1 LRILTLTNEQVVEL
15 AEMRACVDE
24 LKNAFVLLA
33 QGEVESPVRTR
44 FKMSDVRNIL
54 LMPSLIRDK
63 SNTVSLKLV
72 SVYPDLGGDLPST
85 RAVVMLTDGADGSV
99 KCLMGGTALT
109 GVRTGAVSGLSC
121 RYLARKDSRSLA
133 MIGAGGQ
140 GFYQISGVASQLDIQ
155 RVSIFD
161 LDRGRQKRLAE
172 RCEKELR
179 LEATMSDTVQGA
191 TEGADV
197 VVTAT
202 TSKSPVLESGHVR
215 PGTHVV
221 AIGAYTP
228 ESRELS
234 TGLIARSSVYV
245 DSMEAAMEEAGD
257 LLIPI
262 KEGAITRESVKG
274 DLASL
279 AAGKIAGRR
288 DDSEVTVFKAVG
300 LAFED
305 NAVGWMV
312 YRRAM
317 NLGTGGWIEL

>member
-1 LRILTLTNEQVVEL
+1 LRILTLTDQQVLDL

-24 LKNAFVLLA
+24 IKEAFLLSS
-33 QGEVESPVRTR
+33 QGQVESPVRTR
-44 FKMSDVRNIL
+44 FRMSDVRNIL

-63 SNTVSLKLV
+63 MNTLSVKMV

-85 RAVVMLTDGADGSV
+85 RAVLLLTDGADGSV

-121 RYLARKDSRSLA
+121 RYLARKDSRNLGI
-133 MIGAGGQ
+133 IGAGGQ
-140 GFYQISGVASQLDIQ
+140 GFYQIRGVASQLDIQ

-161 LDRGRQKRLAE
+161 LDRARQKRLAE
-172 RCEKELR
+172 RCVSELG
-179 LEATMSDTVQGA
+179 LEATVSDSVQGA
-191 TEGADV
+191 AAGADV
-197 VVTAT
+197 VITAT
-202 TSKSPVLESGHVR
+202 TSKKPVLEAEHVR
-215 PGTHVV
+215 QGTHVV

-228 ESRELS
+228 ESRELGS
-234 TGLIARSSVYV
+234 GLISRASVYV

-262 KEGAITRESVKG
+262 REGVLKRESIKG

-279 AAGKIAGRR
+279 AAGKLAGRT

-312 YRRAM
+312 YRRA
-317 NLGTGGWIEL
+317 LSSGTGGWVEL